1 MISTIIYTR
10 VSTDPEM
17 PNVRN
22 HSICNFPPLSPED
35 ALEEHSLLDSVVW
48 PETPLLPDS
57 VSLEQTSDPPHSTF
71 TILPRRGGGQW
82 HLGDQLEVMINIFDY
97 QGCSKKSGGDL
108 LFAPASQP
116 RAPCR
121 CGWASG
127 GSSQWQLLCCIL
139 FTLGRRRTGWGD
151 AKNYHVKCDCR
162 CLHLNQIF

>member
-1 MISTIIYTR
+1 
-10 VSTDPEM
+10 M

-82 HLGDQLEVMINIFDY
+82 HIGDQLEVMINIFDY
-97 QGCSKKSGGDL
+97 QGRSKKSGGDL
-108 LFAPASQP
+108 LFARLHNPELHAGVAGQVVDHLN
-116 RAPCR
+116 
-121 CGWASG
+121 
-127 GSSQWQLLCCIL
+127 GSYSAVFSLL
-139 FTLGRRRTGWGD
+139 WEGD
-151 AKNYHVKCDCR
+151 AQVEVMLKTIM
-162 CLHLNQIF
+162 LNVTVGVYI